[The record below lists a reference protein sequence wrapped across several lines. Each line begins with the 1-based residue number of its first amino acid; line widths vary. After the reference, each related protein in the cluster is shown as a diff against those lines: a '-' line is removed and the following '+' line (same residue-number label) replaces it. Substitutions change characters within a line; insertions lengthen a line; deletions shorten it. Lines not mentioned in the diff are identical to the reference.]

1 MRISDWSSDVCSSD
15 LLAKRLTEGAE
26 LCGIRSAEARHGI
39 RQQLRRA
46 QDRGW
51 CLTRGLV
58 AKRDVT
64 ERARAAIGPGKA
76 ALVDG
81 DVLTPGPVLLGG
93 GADKRD
99 RSNAGSLKRQQF
111 LFADLAVAVL
121 VLPDLERSPFFIG
134 TRKLAVIVA
143 VERRQEIGRAH
154 V

>member
-64 ERARAAIGPGKA
+64 ECARAAIGPGKA
-76 ALVDG
+76 DRKSVVKGRSVSGSVD
-81 DVLTPGPVLLGG
+81 LGG
-93 GADKRD
+93 RRTIKKKTSDNKT
-99 RSNAGSLKRQQF
+99 RQH
-111 LFADLAVAVL
+111 
-121 VLPDLERSPFFIG
+121 
-134 TRKLAVIVA
+134 K
-143 VERRQEIGRAH
+143 
-154 V
+154 